1 MADATGLQFTLQ
13 LAGADSADLAVID
26 FTLEEALSEPFTLT
40 LRFASRD
47 GSLTA
52 SDILDRPVTLTIWQD
67 GEVLRRVNAIV
78 SEFGRGDRG
87 HRRTIYSLVA
97 RPALW
102 RLGLR
107 HNSRIFQQ
115 VSPLTVINTL
125 CDERSL
131 TDIAFAATR
140 EPQEREYLTQYRETD
155 LAFVE
160 RLAAEE
166 GLFYFHEFFEIG
178 FESGG
183 ETPSAAHR
191 LVFADAPQALAHLGE
206 RTYHGRAGGTPPK
219 RHVRKLQQL
228 ARVAP
233 ASVTLK
239 DYSFKNPAYAQLHEH
254 VGDELEAHGQRDD
267 YEHYDYPGRYK
278 ADASG
283 QAFTRIRLEHLRSDA
298 LTCAAESDLP
308 ELAPGTRFTL
318 TDHDLDELNV
328 DWQVVKV
335 THHGSQPQA
344 LEEDGITQ
352 GDAAGL
358 GHMTKFDNELILTP
372 ADRAWRPKPNPKP
385 RVDGPQIAFVVG
397 PEGEKIHCDEHG
409 RVKVQ
414 FPWDRYA
421 EPNTAGAEGEAAGR
435 APSAWVRVSQGWAG
449 GGYGSIAI
457 PRIGHE
463 VVVSYLE
470 GDPDQPLITGRTY
483 HAVNTP
489 PYALPA
495 HKTRTV
501 LRTQSHQGE
510 GFNELRFEDQAGEEQ
525 IWLHAQKDLELLT
538 NNDRTEEIGHD
549 SFLTVHHD
557 RIGEID
563 ADEHHTVRGN
573 CHEQT
578 DGNQHLTVQ
587 GTLHIKAGQA
597 WLSECGRELH
607 VKAGHKV
614 VLEAGSEMTLNAGGS
629 FLKLDGGGVTL
640 VGPTVKVNAGGSP
653 GSGSGQAVEAPLLP
667 GRAVPEVHEAIPP
680 TVLPKLKD
688 YQLSEATLMPLC
700 GKLSETTCSRE
711 DCPCLAG

>member
-1 MADATGLQFTLQ
+1 MAAETGLQFTLE
-13 LAGADSADLAVID
+13 LAGADSADLAVVD
-26 FTLEEALSEPFTLT
+26 FSLEEALSAPFTLT
-40 LRFASRD
+40 VRFASRD
-47 GSLTA
+47 GSLSA
-52 SDILDRPVTLTIWQD
+52 SALLDRPVTLTIWQD

-87 HRRTIYSLVA
+87 HRRTMYSLVA

-107 HNSRIFQQ
+107 QNSRIFQQ

-131 TDIAFAATR
+131 TDVAFAATR

-155 LAFVE
+155 LAFLQ

-166 GLFYFHEFFEIG
+166 GLFYFHEFFETDG
-178 FESGG
+178 D
-183 ETPSAAHR
+183 TPSAAHR

-206 RTYHGRAGGTPPK
+206 RSYHGRAGGTPPQ
-219 RHVRKLQQL
+219 RHVRKLEQL

-254 VGDELEAHGQRDD
+254 AGDELEAHGQRDD

-283 QAFTRIRLEHLRSDA
+283 EAFTRIRLEHLRNDA
-298 LTCAAESDLP
+298 LTCRAESDLP
-308 ELAPGTRFTL
+308 ELAPGSRFTL
-318 TDHDLDELNV
+318 TDHDLSELNR
-328 DWQVVKV
+328 DWQVVEV

-344 LEEDGITQ
+344 LEEDGFTQ

-358 GHMTKFDNELILTP
+358 GQMTKFDNTLVLTP
-372 ADRAWRPKPNPKP
+372 ADRAWRPKPNAKP
-385 RVDGPQIAFVVG
+385 CVDGPQIAFVVG
-397 PEGEKIHCDEHG
+397 PEGEEIYCDEHG

-421 EPNTAGAEGEAAGR
+421 EPNETA
-435 APSAWVRVSQGWAG
+435 SAWVRVSQGWAG

-501 LRTQSHQGE
+501 IRTQSHQGE

-538 NNDRTEEIGHD
+538 NNDRTEEIGND

-573 CHEQT
+573 RHEQT

-587 GTLHIKAGQA
+587 GTLHVKAGQA

-607 VKAGHKV
+607 IKAGHKV

-667 GRAVPEVHEAIPP
+667 GRAVPEVHEAIEP
-680 TVLPKLKD
+680 TSLPKLKD

-700 GKLSETTCSRE
+700 GKLSETTCSRG